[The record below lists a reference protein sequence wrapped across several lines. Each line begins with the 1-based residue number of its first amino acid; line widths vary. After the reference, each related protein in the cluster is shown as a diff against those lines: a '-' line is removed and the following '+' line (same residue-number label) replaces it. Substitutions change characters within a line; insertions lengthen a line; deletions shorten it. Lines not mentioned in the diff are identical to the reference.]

1 MNFILVAVLFICL
14 SLAISEFKKAKS
26 MDGFDLLIKGIV
38 KSVSSSKEG
47 VFFSIEY
54 PGYNGDR
61 GFYRHC
67 FNKEKLEKHSVNYL
81 VQKFTNSS
89 FYLIGKVE
97 GEKIIEVK
105 PYSNSKVTRWLYLL
119 GMLVTGYFLLN

>member
-1 MNFILVAVLFICL
+1 MNYILVVLLFVCL

-26 MDGFDLLIKGIV
+26 IEDFDLLIKGVV
-38 KSVSSSKEG
+38 KSVTSSKNG
-47 VFFSIEY
+47 VFFNIEY

-61 GFYRHC
+61 GYYTHC
-67 FNKEKLEKHSVNYL
+67 FNKEKLEKNSVNYL
-81 VQKFTNSS
+81 IQKFTNSS

-105 PYSNSKVTRWLYLL
+105 PYTNSKVTRWLYLL
-119 GMLVTGYFLLN
+119 GMLTSGYFLLN